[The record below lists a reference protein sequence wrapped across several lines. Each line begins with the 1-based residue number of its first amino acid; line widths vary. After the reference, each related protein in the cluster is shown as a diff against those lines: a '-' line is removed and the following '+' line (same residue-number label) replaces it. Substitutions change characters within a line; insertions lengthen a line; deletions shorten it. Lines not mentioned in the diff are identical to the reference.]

1 MWEWSFEVGGKGE
14 ASDSC
19 QGSESGGM
27 DVCVCVWGGWT
38 RRAGESSR
46 GYTEGR
52 HPLIEE

>member
-27 DVCVCVWGGWT
+27 DVCVWGVDKKSWQEQQGL
-38 RRAGESSR
+38 
-46 GYTEGR
+46 
-52 HPLIEE
+52 H